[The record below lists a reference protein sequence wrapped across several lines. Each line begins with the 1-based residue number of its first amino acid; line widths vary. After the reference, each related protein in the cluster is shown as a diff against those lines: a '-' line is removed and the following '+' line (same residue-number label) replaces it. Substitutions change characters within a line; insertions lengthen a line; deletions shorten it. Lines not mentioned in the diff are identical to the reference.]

1 MSDSLF
7 WLPTMPHF
15 PEAACKEIEDPEIFF
30 HTKRKEIEMVIDE
43 VRDLCFSC
51 PHQQACV
58 DFALDEE
65 IEFGIWGGFTASQRK
80 RMRPKKIVRHRSDL
94 GQKAF
99 TLRQEG
105 ATFREIAAQL
115 ECTVSAAQKAVN
127 RFTEEG
133 MGTR

>member
-1 MSDSLF
+1 MSDSPF

-15 PEAACKEIEDPEIFF
+15 PEAACKDIEDTEIFF
-30 HTKRKEIEMVIDE
+30 HTKTKEIEKVIDQ

-58 DFALDEE
+58 DFAIDEE
-65 IEFGIWGGFTASQRK
+65 IEYGIWGGYTASQRK
-80 RMRPKKIVRHRSDL
+80 RMKPKKIVKHRSDL

-99 TLRQEG
+99 AMREEG
-105 ATFREIAAQL
+105 STFREIAIAL

-127 RFTEEG
+127 RYTEEEVQV
-133 MGTR
+133 